1 MADEDLIRFTNCSLT
16 LENGSQANRD
26 LWVDAEKGKIIDSQV
41 YSVPASVRNH
51 LRLPSIGN
59 FLYCQKTS
67 WKNSGLGGEHPQV
80 IPFRF
85 GCRYGIGLR
94 QLFSPGLLDIQI
106 NGAYGFDFSIYKDDA
121 SYVDG
126 LKMVA
131 ERIVET
137 GVTG

>member
-1 MADEDLIRFTNCSLT
+1 MADEDLICFTNCSLT

-26 LWVDAEKGKIIDSQV
+26 LWVDAEKGTIIDSQV
-41 YSVPASVRNH
+41 YSVLASVRGH
-51 LRLPSIGN
+51 L
-59 FLYCQKTS
+59 
-67 WKNSGLGGEHPQV
+67 
-80 IPFRF
+80 
-85 GCRYGIGLR
+85 CRCGIGLK

-106 NGAYGFDFSIYKDDA
+106 NGAYGFDFSVYKDDG